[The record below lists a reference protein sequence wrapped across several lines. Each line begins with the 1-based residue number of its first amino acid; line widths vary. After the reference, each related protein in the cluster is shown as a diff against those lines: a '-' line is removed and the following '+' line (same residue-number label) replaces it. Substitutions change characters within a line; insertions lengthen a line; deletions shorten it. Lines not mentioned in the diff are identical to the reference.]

1 MWTSVIVV
9 RNEADA
15 RKARNLVARLGAAKS
30 AKDVAQLRAQSLLLE
45 AYEKQ
50 KWPARAVSV
59 PDLIRYAMEQHGL
72 SPADM
77 APILGTRSR
86 VTEVL
91 KGQRRLTV
99 EMIRRLHDRLGLPA
113 DLLIEAE
120 PIAA

>member
-15 RKARNLVARLGAAKS
+15 RKARELVARLGDARS

-50 KWPARAVSV
+50 KWPARTVGV

-72 SPADM
+72 SPVDM

-91 KGQRRLTV
+91 NGQRRLTV
-99 EMIRRLHDRLGLPA
+99 GMIRRLHDRLGLPA

-120 PIAA
+120 PVAA

>member
-15 RKARNLVARLGAAKS
+15 RRARELVARLGKARS

-59 PDLIRYAMEQHGL
+59 PDLISYAMEQHGL
-72 SPADM
+72 TPADM

-91 KGQRRLTV
+91 RGQRRLTV

-120 PIAA
+120 RIAA